1 MFRGFISLV
10 VFSYF
15 VITLIS
21 CENKAPK
28 SCSKCNEDNLDLL
41 DSLEE
46 IEGKKRNHILKDSLL
61 NESNLIDIKEVNK
74 TILVD
79 LKYASTDNFMHI
91 KLYNRLKSAF
101 LQKDVAERLSKCQSF
116 LAKQNPTLHLL
127 IYDAVRPLSVQQKM
141 WDALDTIPFEER
153 TKFVSNP
160 ANGSIHNYGAAV
172 DLTLCDANG
181 NPLDMGAG
189 YDDIRQIAYP
199 RLEAQF
205 LASGELTNEQIENR
219 KLLRSVM
226 ESQGFKNIAT
236 EWWHFNACSR
246 NEAKEKYTILLTE

>member
-1 MFRGFISLV
+1 MYKMIFRRVFFLV
-10 VFSYF
+10 VIISVFS
-15 VITLIS
+15 
-21 CENKAPK
+21 CQNKSEK
-28 SCSKCNEDNLDLL
+28 SCSTCNNDNLELL

-46 IEGKKRNHILKDSLL
+46 IEVKKHSNILRDSLL
-61 NESNLIDIKEVNK
+61 KESNLIDVQELNSS
-74 TILVD
+74 ILVD
-79 LKYASTDNFMHI
+79 LKYASNDNFMHR
-91 KLYNRLKSAF
+91 KLYNRLKLAF
-101 LQKDVAERLSKCQSF
+101 LQKDVAERLSKCQEF
-116 LAKQNPTLHLL
+116 LKKINPSLHLL

-160 ANGSIHNYGAAV
+160 ANGSVHNYGSAV
-172 DLTLCDANG
+172 DLTISDGNG
-181 NPLDMGAG
+181 IPLDMGAG

-199 RLEAQF
+199 RLEEQF

-219 KLLRSVM
+219 KLLRKVM